1 MTPVPMPE
9 RLALIPARGGSKRIP
24 HKNIRDF
31 CGKPILAYSVAAAF
45 ESGLFTEVMVST
57 DDERIAQLA
66 REHGALV
73 PFLRSPENANDYAG
87 LMDVLREVLSGYAEQ
102 GRSFQ
107 QVCLLLPTAPL
118 VTPARLRE
126 AHQMLEREDFDTVFP
141 TVRFGYP
148 IQRALQRGGDGRV
161 HMIQPEHYASRSQDL
176 PPASHDAGQFYWLR
190 PERCLAAGRLFTDN
204 SGAIE
209 IPETEAQDI
218 DTETDWALA
227 ELKYRLR
234 HGG

>member
-1 MTPVPMPE
+1 MTPVPLPE

-31 CGKPILAYSVAAAF
+31 CGKPILAYSIAAAF

-73 PFLRSPENANDYAG
+73 PFMRSRENANDFAG
-87 LMDVLREVLSGYAEQ
+87 LMDVLREVLGAYRAQ
-102 GRSFQ
+102 GREFRE
-107 QVCLLLPTAPL
+107 VCCLLPTAPL
-118 VTPARLRE
+118 VTPLRLRE
-126 AHQMLEREDFDTVFP
+126 AHEVFQREDFDAVFP
-141 TVRFGYP
+141 AVRFGYP
-148 IQRALQRGGDGRV
+148 IERALRCGGDGRV
-161 HMIQPEHYASRSQDL
+161 HMLQPEHYASRSQDL
-176 PPASHDAGQFYWLR
+176 PPALHDAGQFYWLH
-190 PERCLAAGRLFTDN
+190 PERCLAAGRIFTEN
-204 SGAIE
+204 SGAVE
-209 IPETEAQDI
+209 IPELEAQDI

-234 HGG
+234 RGG